1 MDVRLPD
8 VRDPRTFYD
17 VFATITASIVVMAV
31 VLSIW
36 HGMFARLEMVVF
48 IGIVF
53 LWGAW
58 AVNNILDPPDP
69 PIDDGN

>member
-1 MDVRLPD
+1 MDVRLPN
-8 VRDPRTFYD
+8 VRDPRSFYD
-17 VFATITASIVVMAV
+17 VFATIGVSTVVMAV

-36 HGMFARLEMVVF
+36 HGTFVRLEMIVF

-58 AVNNILDPPDP
+58 AINNILDRSTRFR
-69 PIDDGN
+69 GRR